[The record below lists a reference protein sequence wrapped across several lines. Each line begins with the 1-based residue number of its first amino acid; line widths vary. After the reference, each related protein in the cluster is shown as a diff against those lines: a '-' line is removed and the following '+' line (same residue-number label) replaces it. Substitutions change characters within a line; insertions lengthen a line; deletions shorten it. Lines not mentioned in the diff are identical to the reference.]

1 MIVRQEE
8 LIRELDE
15 KTTESN
21 LRLSLIHIF
30 VPGASM
36 FLGFALTVFY
46 PAYYQREFG
55 TQMKQKLS
63 PLRERTEVTI
73 KHLTSEPESLSYLA
87 MRS

>member
-1 MIVRQEE
+1 
-8 LIRELDE
+8 
-15 KTTESN
+15 
-21 LRLSLIHIF
+21 
-30 VPGASM
+30 M

-46 PAYYQREFG
+46 PAHYQREFG

>member
-1 MIVRQEE
+1 MI
-8 LIRELDE
+8 
-15 KTTESN
+15 
-21 LRLSLIHIF
+21 